1 METTKRMKKFLSEMI
16 LSFKNYFF
24 GNSLD
29 YFSTLYK
36 VCAAYETSLIMQI

>member
-1 METTKRMKKFLSEMI
+1 MI

-29 YFSTLYK
+29 YFSTLYE

>member
-29 YFSTLYK
+29 LLCMKYVLLMRR
-36 VCAAYETSLIMQI
+36 V

>member
-1 METTKRMKKFLSEMI
+1 METIKRMKKFLSEMI

-29 YFSTLYK
+29 YFTLYE
-36 VCAAYETSLIMQI
+36 VCAAYETSLIMEI